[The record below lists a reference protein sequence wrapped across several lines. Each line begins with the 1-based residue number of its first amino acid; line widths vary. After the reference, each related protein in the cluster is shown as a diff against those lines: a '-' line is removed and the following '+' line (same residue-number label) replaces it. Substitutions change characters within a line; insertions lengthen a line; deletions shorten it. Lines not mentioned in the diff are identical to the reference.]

1 MGRVS
6 GESHLATQ
14 GVKLSGKRTE
24 EDGKKPIFPLSFLC
38 WGKIIKTKRRSA
50 NEINEE

>member
-38 WGKIIKTKRRSA
+38 WGKIKKD
-50 NEINEE
+50 EKEKCQ